1 MATLFGMA
9 LGGWRSGAIFDYAGS
24 YRAAFANGPAWNL
37 LNVTIAT
44 WLLLRSLTR
53 MAFA

>member
-1 MATLFGMA
+1 
-9 LGGWRSGAIFDYAGS
+9 DYTGS
-24 YRAAFANGPAWNL
+24 YRAAFANGLAWNL

-44 WLLLRSLTR
+44 WLLLRNRTR